1 MAVRRLWYS
10 VAVLGSFVL
19 YIAYGEWLA
28 WMLLLVILGLPWFS
42 LLLSLPGI
50 CSLRLSPSGPHWV
63 PLGDR
68 AELMLLGSCSLP
80 MPPFRG
86 RILLESCLTGQM
98 QIYDPGTGFPASHCW

>member
-1 MAVRRLWYS
+1 
-10 VAVLGSFVL
+10 
-19 YIAYGEWLA
+19 
-28 WMLLLVILGLPWFS
+28 MLSGFMTDPTGTLTL

-98 QIYDPGTGFPASHCW
+98 QLYDPGTGFPASHCGSDKSLSALPHPHTYSDPHRQTDS